1 MVSVEQLIGDLLVR
15 HNCVIIPAFGGFV
28 AKQTSASIDYKNGI
42 MTPPRKSLLFN
53 RQLINNDGLL
63 IAELA
68 VSNAINYNQ
77 ATDTV
82 GSLVNTWNEKLRN
95 GERITIDKIG
105 FLFYDQEKNIC
116 FEQDRFF
123 NLLLESYGLE
133 TVHFLSENDV
143 QLAQKT
149 TIERAL
155 SMEENNPV
163 QPAIVFNT
171 EAISTENG
179 TSETRVI
186 EHPALQKN
194 SKIWRY
200 VAAACLLPIAFYSF
214 WLPMKTPVLESG
226 MVSIQDFNLFYK
238 STDGNYSQEKI
249 SLKSPF
255 EKYTTLEESVAALPN
270 DIAIY
275 SYKYSEDLYIPIR
288 LTNAL
293 PNAINEELPE
303 VKGESQVSVSTYNLI
318 VGCFGSESNAKNLVS
333 TLKSKGFSSQILDIS
348 NGLYRVSIGAANSV
362 DEMQKISQT
371 ATAQGF
377 EGWVL
382 KK

>member
-1 MVSVEQLIGDLLVR
+1 
-15 HNCVIIPAFGGFV
+15 
-28 AKQTSASIDYKNGI
+28 
-42 MTPPRKSLLFN
+42 
-53 RQLINNDGLL
+53 
-63 IAELA
+63 
-68 VSNAINYNQ
+68 
-77 ATDTV
+77 
-82 GSLVNTWNEKLRN
+82 
-95 GERITIDKIG
+95 
-105 FLFYDQEKNIC
+105 
-116 FEQDRFF
+116 
-123 NLLLESYGLE
+123 
-133 TVHFLSENDV
+133 
-143 QLAQKT
+143 
-149 TIERAL
+149 
-155 SMEENNPV
+155 
-163 QPAIVFNT
+163 
-171 EAISTENG
+171 
-179 TSETRVI
+179 
-186 EHPALQKN
+186 
-194 SKIWRY
+194 
-200 VAAACLLPIAFYSF
+200 
-214 WLPMKTPVLESG
+214 MKTPVLESG

>member
-82 GSLVNTWNEKLRN
+82 GSLVSTWNEKLRN

-155 SMEENNPV
+155 NVEENNPL

-171 EAISTENG
+171 EAISTESS
-179 TSETRVI
+179 TTETRVI

-194 SKIWRY
+194 TKIWRY

-214 WLPMKTPVLESG
+214 WIPMKTPVLESG
-226 MVSIQDFNLFYK
+226 MVSIHDFNPFYK
-238 STDGNYSQEKI
+238 STVGNYSREK
-249 SLKSPF
+249 SSFKSPF

-270 DIAIY
+270 DIIIY
-275 SYKYSEDLYIPIR
+275 SYKYSDDLYIPIR

-293 PNAINEELPE
+293 PNTTIEVLPE
-303 VKGESQVSVSTYNLI
+303 EAEKSHVSIATYNLI
-318 VGCFGSESNAKNLVS
+318 VGCFGSEANAKNLVS
-333 TLKSKGFSSQILDIS
+333 TLKSKGFSPQIVDIS
-348 NGLYRVSIGAANSV
+348 NGLYRVSIGTANSV
-362 DEMQKISQT
+362 DEMEKISQA

-377 EGWVL
+377 EGWIL